1 MHKTVFW
8 FLLVWTIFSIIL
20 QLFGFDVVE
29 SIIIVLIIDLI
40 ALGIIVEIGR
50 KKPLKEI
57 NGKLSSKIENIER
70 VCLSILNTA
79 SENPIMERIEAKLSK
94 QKEDVNYLL
103 DRMSRKAL
111 ELEERINK
119 FGASLAG
126 HVEDFSDRLEKLE
139 RPEIVEESEETFPIG
154 ETVYIERDEEKV

>member
-1 MHKTVFW
+1 M
-8 FLLVWTIFSIIL
+8 LVWTVFSLLLQMFGYEIL
-20 QLFGFDVVE
+20 E

-57 NGKLSSKIENIER
+57 NERIASKIENIEN
-70 VCLSILNTA
+70 VCQSILKSSN
-79 SENPIMERIEAKLSK
+79 ENPIMEKIEGKLNK

-103 DRMSRKAL
+103 DKMSRKAL
-111 ELEERINK
+111 ELEEKINK
-119 FGASLAG
+119 FGVSLAG

-139 RPEIVEESEETFPIG
+139 SPEETEESFPIG
-154 ETVYIERDEEKV
+154 EAVYIEEKA

>member
-1 MHKTVFW
+1 MHKKVFW
-8 FLLVWTIFSIIL
+8 FLLVWTVFSLVLQMFGYEIL
-20 QLFGFDVVE
+20 E

-57 NGKLSSKIENIER
+57 NEKIASKIENIEN
-70 VCLSILNTA
+70 VCQSILKSSN
-79 SENPIMERIEAKLSK
+79 ENPIMEKIEVKLNK
-94 QKEDVNYLL
+94 QKDDVNYLL

-119 FGASLAG
+119 FGINLAE
-126 HVEDFSDRLEKLE
+126 HMEDFSGRLEKLE
-139 RPEIVEESEETFPIG
+139 KPKESFSMG
-154 ETVYIERDEEKV
+154 EAVYLEEEKA